1 MLVCSPLDCMVRE
14 VSTPDRQP
22 GLDPTGGSRLFERK
36 RKGGEADDVQ
46 AVEFLQAIDVVMA
59 VEYGFDLLERADQG
73 QQTAAIEEASV
84 FVV

>member
-1 MLVCSPLDCMVRE
+1 MVRE

-22 GLDPTGGSRLFERK
+22 GLDPAAGSRLFERK
-36 RKGGEADDVQ
+36 RKRREADDVQ
-46 AVEFLQAIDVVMA
+46 AVEFLQAINVVMA
-59 VEYGFDLLERADQG
+59 VEYGFDLAERVDQG